1 MSRKKLPYIPTLGEE
16 IANTLSHGVM
26 ACATLAALPFAAVWA
41 YAHDTEPVL
50 AAVSVSVFV
59 ISIFLMFLASTLYHS
74 MNPQSRHKEV
84 FHILDHIFIYV
95 AIAGS
100 YTPIALSVIGGWQGI
115 VIAVV
120 QWAMVLFG
128 IFYKSLSRRS
138 IPAVSLTIYLVM
150 GWTIVFFL
158 PLFIRHASTALL
170 WLIALGGVLYTA
182 GPGSMPARD
191 SATTTLCGTCSS
203 TWRWP
208 PTSPESSSSSIDA
221 PGPAAGRA
229 PPSAAAPTP
238 RGWPA

>member
-26 ACATLAALPFAAVWA
+26 VCATLAALPFAAVWA

-170 WLIALGGVLYTA
+170 WLIVLGGVLYTGGA
-182 GPGSMPARD
+182 WVYARKGFRYHHLVWHLLINL
-191 SATTTLCGTCSS
+191 AV
-203 TWRWP
+203 
-208 PTSPESSSSSIDA
+208 
-221 PGPAAGRA
+221 AAHFTGIVFFLY
-229 PPSAAAPTP
+229 
-238 RGWPA
+238 

>member
-1 MSRKKLPYIPTLGEE
+1 MKRKKALYVPTFGEE
-16 IANTLSHGVM
+16 IANAVSHGVM
-26 ACATLAALPFAAVWA
+26 TLATLAALPFAAVWA
-41 YAHDTEPVL
+41 YVHDAQGVL

-74 MNPQSRHKEV
+74 MDPSSRHKEV

-100 YTPIALSVIGGWQGI
+100 YTPIALSVIGGWQGV

-150 GWTIVFFL
+150 GWTILFFL
-158 PLFIRHASTALL
+158 PLFIRRASVPLL
-170 WLIALGGVLYTA
+170 WLIAAGGVLYTVGA
-182 GPGSMPARD
+182 WFYARKGFRYHHLVWHLLINL
-191 SATTTLCGTCSS
+191 AVACHFVGIVFFLY
-203 TWRWP
+203 
-208 PTSPESSSSSIDA
+208 
-221 PGPAAGRA
+221 
-229 PPSAAAPTP
+229 
-238 RGWPA
+238 

>member
-100 YTPIALSVIGGWQGI
+100 YTPITLSVIGGWQGI

-170 WLIALGGVLYTA
+170 WLIALGGVLYTGGA
-182 GPGSMPARD
+182 WVYARKGFRYHHLVWHLLINL
-191 SATTTLCGTCSS
+191 AV
-203 TWRWP
+203 
-208 PTSPESSSSSIDA
+208 
-221 PGPAAGRA
+221 AAHFTGIVFFLY
-229 PPSAAAPTP
+229 
-238 RGWPA
+238 

>member
-1 MSRKKLPYIPTLGEE
+1 MDKKKAVYVPTVGEE
-16 IANTLSHGVM
+16 IGNAVSHGVM
-26 ACATLAALPFAAVWA
+26 SFLALAVLPFAAVWA

-59 ISIFLMFLASTLYHS
+59 ISIFLMFFASTLYHS

-170 WLIALGGVLYTA
+170 WLIALGGVLYTGGA
-182 GPGSMPARD
+182 WVYARKGFRYHHLVWHLLINL
-191 SATTTLCGTCSS
+191 AV
-203 TWRWP
+203 
-208 PTSPESSSSSIDA
+208 
-221 PGPAAGRA
+221 AAHFTGIVFFLY
-229 PPSAAAPTP
+229 
-238 RGWPA
+238 